1 MYTGAELTF
10 KNAKLFYITYF
21 RRGPAR
27 LGEEKVMVVL
37 T

>member
-21 RRGPAR
+21 RRGAR